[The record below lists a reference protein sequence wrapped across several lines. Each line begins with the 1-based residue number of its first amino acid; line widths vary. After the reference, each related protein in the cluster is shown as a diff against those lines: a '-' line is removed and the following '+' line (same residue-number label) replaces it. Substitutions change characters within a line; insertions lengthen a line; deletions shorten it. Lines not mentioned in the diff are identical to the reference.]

1 MGTRTSDVS
10 PHTRRDFLKVSAA
23 LVAAA
28 APAPGLPVSPGRPPN
43 VVIYIADQ
51 FRWDVLGAYGRTPMQ
66 VTPHLDAM
74 ARRGTLFQAVTN
86 QPVCAPSRA
95 TLLTSQYATQHGV
108 WRNGIALAPS
118 LPTLARSLHDAG
130 YSANYVGK
138 WHLGPGDRPALE
150 GPVAPEYRGGFSD
163 FWEASNVLEH
173 TSHPYEG
180 SLWDGAGNELKYN
193 GQYRVDFIT
202 DRALRFL
209 RQPQPRPF
217 LLVVSQLEPHFQND
231 WNRFV
236 APEGYAARFQNPFV
250 PHDLR
255 FFPGD
260 WQQQLPDYYGACA
273 RIDES
278 VGRLLTVL
286 DETGHTDNT
295 IVVFLSDHGCHFET
309 RNREYKRSP
318 HESSIRVPLVVQGPG
333 FNGGY
338 RPPELV
344 GTIDV
349 APTLLAAA
357 GVTAPTV
364 MQGRDARVLMQPDHP
379 AWDDEV
385 FIEIS
390 EAMVGRALRTR
401 QWTYCVVAPD
411 ENGGKVSA
419 ARRYQEYQM
428 YDLAADPHQLVNLA
442 GRKETQ
448 AAAAELRAR
457 LKQRMVAAG
466 ETEPEIVPAH
476 LYP

>member
-1 MGTRTSDVS
+1 MADFP
-10 PHTRRDFLKVSAA
+10 PHSRRDFLKVSAA
-23 LVAAA
+23 LAAA
-28 APAPGLPVSPGRPPN
+28 APAQGLAQASSPPPN
-43 VVIYIADQ
+43 LVIYIADQ
-51 FRWDVLGAYGRTPMQ
+51 FRWDVVGAYGRTPMQ

-95 TLLTSQYATQHGV
+95 TMMTSQYATQHGV

-118 LPTLARSLHDAG
+118 IPTIARAFHHAG
-130 YSANYVGK
+130 YSTNYVGK
-138 WHLGPGDRPALE
+138 WHLGPAETHALE
-150 GPVAPEYRGGFSD
+150 GPVAPQYRGGFD
-163 FWEASNVLEH
+163 DLWEASNVLEH

-180 SLWDGAGNELKYN
+180 SLWDGAGNEMKYN

-209 RQPQPRPF
+209 HQPQSRPF

-278 VGRLLTVL
+278 IGRVLAAL
-286 DETGHTDNT
+286 DETHHAANT

-318 HESSIRVPLVVQGPG
+318 HESSIRVPLIVQGPG
-333 FNGGY
+333 FNGGHQ
-338 RPPELV
+338 PPELV

-357 GVTAPTV
+357 GIAAPTS
-364 MQGRDARVLMQPDHP
+364 MQGRDARGLLQPGDRT
-379 AWDDEV
+379 WEDEI

-401 QWTYCVVAPD
+401 QWTYCVAAPN
-411 ENGGKVSA
+411 ENGGKVPA
-419 ARRYQEYQM
+419 APRYQEYQM
-428 YDLAADPHQLVNLA
+428 YDLLADPHQLVNLA

-448 AAAAELRAR
+448 AAAAELRTR
-457 LKQRMVAAG
+457 LKQRMVAAD
-466 ETEPEIVPAH
+466 EAEAEIGPAR